1 MIKRAILL
9 KSFSMSIGSWDKLTQ
24 RFSDCELIKSG
35 RCINFK
41 GTDRAF
47 NELLDRLH
55 SDESNY
61 KVIGIYEA

>member
-1 MIKRAILL
+1 
-9 KSFSMSIGSWDKLTQ
+9 MSIGSWDKLTQ

-41 GTDRAF
+41 GTEDAF
-47 NELLDRLH
+47 NELLDRLY
-55 SDESNY
+55 SNESNY